1 MLCVF
6 SAVTFSVTSGSLL
19 LWGLFGSQ
27 GEQSLFPEIW
37 PADLCNGDDVYF
49 LGGKTDF

>member
-1 MLCVF
+1 VLHLDDYFC
-6 SAVTFSVTSGSLL
+6 G
-19 LWGLFGSQ
+19 GLFGSK

-37 PADLCNGDDVYF
+37 PADLCNGDDAYF